1 MHAWELKTGC
11 VMLWIFFLFTLD
23 THLHTHLPC
32 YLQKSSVILRAAG
45 MDTVPKNEKKNH
57 LTWKKNVLI
66 IQKDLKNITE
76 LKQIT
81 ASDKT
86 KTFCWEVS
94 FVWKSSYSSFVD
106 SWWQEMIR
114 LRKTRSL
121 FVLQKLCQPSLHPCD
136 LRDTVTKRNV

>member
-1 MHAWELKTGC
+1 MHESWKQDVWCCGYSSCSHWTHTYTHTCLATYRSHLSFWEL
-11 VMLWIFFLFTLD
+11 LAWIQCQRMKRKIIWL
-23 THLHTHLPC
+23 
-32 YLQKSSVILRAAG
+32 
-45 MDTVPKNEKKNH
+45 E
-57 LTWKKNVLI
+57 KKNVLI

-76 LKQIT
+76 PKQIT